1 MEATDLT
8 RRLQGRVS
16 RPDAGFPRF
25 RAADANPT
33 GFAGR
38 WRALASR
45 IGIAWRPALAVAL
58 SLLVGTADGL
68 EVREAELFAAL
79 DRFDAGDRSGGLEE
93 LDRVTQ
99 GYPDFRAARLIRDS
113 LNETRD
119 LETTLVDLEPRPVFS
134 LLEDP
139 TDEAHA
145 RLSYWFQRPPPG
157 HLPGVLIEAAPD
169 RTTVVV
175 ADTAHWRLYL
185 FDWTG
190 AGWTMRGDWYAS
202 VGRGG
207 SVKVREGDLKT
218 PLGVYFVTMWV
229 KGRYLPDLYGA
240 GALGLN
246 YPNGWDLSRQRDGFG
261 IWIHGEPRGLK
272 SRPPRW
278 SQGCLIVS
286 NPAIESLVEAMEE
299 QSIPVIIG
307 ERLRW
312 LSPNDHESRRDEW
325 RNRIASLN
333 GRKHVD
339 GSLGIYGYPVGAGKE
354 STMVLAE
361 FRTARGGE
369 RPLVAILAKEPGR
382 RMAHRL
388 RRSCLVRRDPSQG
401 IAAADAPGRFRSL
414 HAMTRTIAAAS
425 GDRSLRGRGNLPGGW
440 PRHSTFTPH
449 VSVGSCMAKSPA
461 GYCIL

>member
-1 MEATDLT
+1 MAATDLT
-8 RRLQGRVS
+8 RMLQGRVR
-16 RPDAGFPRF
+16 RPDAEVPRF
-25 RAADANPT
+25 RAPDAEPT
-33 GFAGR
+33 GFAGG
-38 WRALASR
+38 WRVLASR
-45 IGIAWRPALAVAL
+45 IGNALRPALGVTL
-58 SLLVGTADGL
+58 CLLAGTAGGL

-79 DRFDAGDRSGGLEE
+79 DRFDAGDRAGGFEA
-93 LDRVTQ
+93 LDRVTE

-113 LNETRD
+113 LNETED
-119 LETTLVDLEPRPVFS
+119 LETTLVDLEPSPVFS

-145 RLSYWFQRPPPG
+145 RLSYWFQRPPGG

-169 RTTVVV
+169 RAKVVV
-175 ADTAHWRLYL
+175 ADTAHSRLYL
-185 FDWTG
+185 FDRTN

-207 SVKVREGDLKT
+207 SMKISEGDLKT

-246 YPNGWDLSRQRDGFG
+246 YPNGWDLSRRRDGFG

-299 QSIPVIIG
+299 QSVPVIIG

-312 LSPNDHESRRDEW
+312 LSPSEHESRRDEW
-325 RNRIASLN
+325 RNRIVTLN
-333 GRKHVD
+333 GRKHAD

-361 FRTARGGE
+361 FRTAQEGT
-369 RPLVAILAKEPGR
+369 GR
-382 RMAHRL
+382 WWQYWRKHRDGAWRIAHEGRASFSEIHLKGLPPRM
-388 RRSCLVRRDPSQG
+388 P
-401 IAAADAPGRFRSL
+401 
-414 HAMTRTIAAAS
+414 
-425 GDRSLRGRGNLPGGW
+425 
-440 PRHSTFTPH
+440 
-449 VSVGSCMAKSPA
+449 PA
-461 GYCIL
+461 GLDRYTP

>member
-1 MEATDLT
+1 MTLW
-8 RRLQGRVS
+8 L
-16 RPDAGFPRF
+16 
-25 RAADANPT
+25 
-33 GFAGR
+33 
-38 WRALASR
+38 LA
-45 IGIAWRPALAVAL
+45 
-58 SLLVGTADGL
+58 GTAGGL

-79 DRFDAGDRSGGLEE
+79 DRFDAGDRSGGFEA
-93 LDRVTQ
+93 LDRVSED
-99 GYPDFRAARLIRDS
+99 YPDFRAARLIRDS
-113 LNETRD
+113 LDETKD
-119 LETTLVDLEPRPVFS
+119 LEATLVDLEPRPVFS

-145 RLSYWFQRPPPG
+145 RLSYWFQRPRPG

-169 RTTVVV
+169 RTKVVV
-175 ADTAHWRLYL
+175 ADTAHSRLYL
-185 FDWTG
+185 FDWTD

-207 SVKVREGDLKT
+207 SVKIREGDLKT

-246 YPNGWDLSRQRDGFG
+246 YPNEWDLSRQRDGFG

-286 NPAIESLVEAMEE
+286 NPAIESLVEAIEE
-299 QSIPVIIG
+299 QSVPVIIG

-312 LSPNDHESRRDEW
+312 LAPNDHESRRDEW

-333 GRKHVD
+333 GREHAN
-339 GSLGIYGYPVGAGKE
+339 GGLGIYGYPVGAGRE

-361 FRTARGGE
+361 FRTAQEGT
-369 RPLVAILAKEPGR
+369 GR
-382 RMAHRL
+382 WWQYWRK
-388 RRSCLVRRDPSQG
+388 RRDG
-401 IAAADAPGRFRSL
+401 VWRIVHEGR
-414 HAMTRTIAAAS
+414 AS
-425 GDRSLRGRGNLPGGW
+425 FSEIHLKGLPPRMPPAGLDR
-440 PRHSTFTPH
+440 FTP
-449 VSVGSCMAKSPA
+449 
-461 GYCIL
+461 